1 MAKRASQDQWTAVG
15 IIVGLLAGALGV
27 GLMLTEDFPRV
38 QPGFEAPD
46 FSAVN
51 LTTGDTVTLADY
63 EGDVVLLNVWA
74 TNCPPCRW
82 EMPSMERLYA
92 ELGSEGLKVV
102 AVSVDAVGSD
112 AVLAF
117 ANELGLTFDVLHDRS
132 GQIEFDYQTTGLPE
146 TVVIDRHGVIVHKV
160 IGAVEWDEPVHKAR
174 FRRLLGIEDSA
185 AAPVQAGVSGG

>member
-1 MAKRASQDQWTAVG
+1 MPKSASQGQWTAVG

-27 GLMLTEDFPRV
+27 GLMLTADFPRV

-46 FSAVN
+46 FNAVN
-51 LTTGDTVTLADY
+51 LATGDTVTLADY

-82 EMPSMERLYA
+82 EMPSMERLYD

-102 AVSVDAVGSD
+102 AVSVDVVGSD
-112 AVLAF
+112 EVLAF

-160 IGAVEWDEPVHKAR
+160 IGGVVWDEPVQKAR
-174 FRRLLGIEDSA
+174 FRRLLGIEDPE
-185 AAPVQAGVSGG
+185 AAPAQAGSTGG

>member
-1 MAKRASQDQWTAVG
+1 MAKRGSRDQWTAVG
-15 IIVGLLAGALGV
+15 IIVGLLAAALGI
-27 GLMLTEDFPRV
+27 GLMLTADFPQV
-38 QPGFEAPD
+38 QPGFEAPN

-51 LTTGDTVTLADY
+51 LATGDTVTLADY

-82 EMPSMERLYA
+82 EMPSMQRLYDEMGA
-92 ELGSEGLKVV
+92 EGLKVV

-117 ANELGLTFDVLHDRS
+117 ANDLELTFDVLHDRR

-160 IGAVEWDEPVHKAR
+160 IGAVEWDDPIQKAR
-174 FRRLLGIEDSA
+174 FRRLLGSEDSE
-185 AAPVQAGVSGG
+185 GE